1 MIAIFFIF
9 LYGFLGFVYY
19 KLLKPYNVGFSFKNK
34 NFAGLLIFKEF
45 FALIGLSSVLLSL
58 YPIYFFNGFDNTQQE
73 GVIYISFLVWV
84 SLFFYT
90 ISLFLGTNITYK
102 WFYRNTGNT
111 RSLQNLLFISII
123 LAVALY
129 FYLVFFYGIRH
140 AFFDA
145 IFKGESLLTTRLDN
159 KYATNVPS
167 FFLSI
172 LNIFIY
178 FSIIIFSFSAIK
190 SKIYSFLCVFI
201 YLFLLTYGGGKA
213 HLFNGIIIYILIKL
227 SQLNHINLNISS
239 IIKFC
244 FVLISF
250 IFLLIYIVKVQYPEL
265 NDEQLTKYFINRL
278 GVGQM
283 GGVYEQ
289 FNLNLYDPRY
299 VYHSIPFASLFLDYP
314 VFQKDLMLVSEG
326 ILDPTRTGIK
336 NSLFIS
342 EASAF
347 GWLYLI
353 LSPFIVG
360 FNTAISIAIIALFL
374 SKFYLSDRILSFKIS
389 TFLFLCMNALTGG
402 FSEYMFFKSTIII
415 LFSIGFVILVTKIF
429 DFLVKK

>member
-1 MIAIFFIF
+1 M
-9 LYGFLGFVYY
+9 
-19 KLLKPYNVGFSFKNK
+19 
-34 NFAGLLIFKEF
+34 
-45 FALIGLSSVLLSL
+45 
-58 YPIYFFNGFDNTQQE
+58 
-73 GVIYISFLVWV
+73 
-84 SLFFYT
+84 
-90 ISLFLGTNITYK
+90 
-102 WFYRNTGNT
+102 
-111 RSLQNLLFISII
+111 
-123 LAVALY
+123 
-129 FYLVFFYGIRH
+129 
-140 AFFDA
+140 
-145 IFKGESLLTTRLDN
+145 
-159 KYATNVPS
+159 
-167 FFLSI
+167 
-172 LNIFIY
+172 
-178 FSIIIFSFSAIK
+178 
-190 SKIYSFLCVFI
+190 
-201 YLFLLTYGGGKA
+201 
-213 HLFNGIIIYILIKL
+213 
-227 SQLNHINLNISS
+227 
-239 IIKFC
+239 
-244 FVLISF
+244 
-250 IFLLIYIVKVQYPEL
+250 